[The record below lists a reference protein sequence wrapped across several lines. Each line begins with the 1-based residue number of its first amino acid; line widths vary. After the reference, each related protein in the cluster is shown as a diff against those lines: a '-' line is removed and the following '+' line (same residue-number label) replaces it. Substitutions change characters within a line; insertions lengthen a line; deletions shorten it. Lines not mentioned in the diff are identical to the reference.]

1 MNAKRQHSVPYLEQE
16 VRLHSE
22 HAQHAFRRMFSR
34 VSRALYA
41 IDVIMHLIGNDQT
54 AVKAAE
60 SVNTLI
66 DRCANDL
73 REEVERYRK
82 ICTDNGAPERVKFT
96 NPLITAVRIS
106 SPHDSRYLALLTSL
120 DELMSVTEVLRIAAV
135 FDVKHKEA
143 LLNFQYTARQRVMN
157 VGSRIVGLAN
167 AAWKTVDKAGKKQE
181 ATEAGAVEPVEED
194 AARAATEP
202 EAEPLSASQEE
213 ATPITAEEATPPG
226 DHELAVE
233 ELAAPET
240 EHEEPKRA
248 KSTRRRKAVA

>member
-54 AVKAAE
+54 AAEAAE
-60 SVNTLI
+60 SVSTLI

-73 REEVERYRK
+73 REEIERYRK
-82 ICTDNGAPERVKFT
+82 ICIDNGAPERAKFT

-106 SPHDSRYLALLTSL
+106 SPHDSRYLALLAAL
-120 DELMSVTEVLRIAAV
+120 DELISVTEVLRIAAV
-135 FDVKHKEA
+135 FNVKQKEA

-157 VGSRIVGLAN
+157 IGSRIVGLAN

-181 ATEAGAVEPVEED
+181 ATEAGAVEPVEEG

-202 EAEPLSASQEE
+202 GAELL
-213 ATPITAEEATPPG
+213 ATPEEEITPPTAEEVTPPA
-226 DHELAVE
+226 DREPAVE
-233 ELAAPET
+233 ESEASET
-240 EHEEPKRA
+240 QHEEPKPA
-248 KSTRRRKAVA
+248 KTTRRRRAVA